1 MSTAEPP
8 RAETTYDPSTDL
20 GPALDEVAA
29 ATDRLLA
36 TVDRLTDDDVRAPS
50 GLPGWTRAH
59 VLTHLARN
67 ADALGNLAW
76 WARTGEEHA
85 MYPGG
90 QSARDEAIEAGAGR
104 HQGDLRLDLNESSER
119 LLEQFADFPV
129 DGLTREV
136 RSSRGG
142 AWLGWELPWMRL
154 REVEIHHVDLVAGYA
169 RDDWPETFVTRTL
182 DQLAPQILAR
192 GESPV
197 RELRDGSASWALGS
211 DGPVLEGGRA
221 ALLAWLLGR
230 SAGDGL
236 SPQPPGEMPVAPRW
250 S

>member
-1 MSTAEPP
+1 MSSAEPSP
-8 RAETTYDPSTDL
+8 AGPTYDPSADL
-20 GPALDEVAA
+20 GPSLDEVAV

-76 WARTGEEHA
+76 WARTGEERD

-90 QSARDEAIEAGAGR
+90 PSAREEAIEAGAGR
-104 HQGDLRLDLNESSER
+104 RQGDLRLDLNESAER
-119 LLEQFADFPV
+119 LLEQFADFPAE
-129 DGLTREV
+129 GLAREV
-136 RSSRGG
+136 RSGRGG
-142 AWLGWELPWMRL
+142 TWLGWELPLMRL

-169 RDDWPETFVTRTL
+169 FDDWPDAFVTRTL
-182 DQLAPQILAR
+182 DQLAPQTLAR
-192 GESPV
+192 GECRV
-197 RELRDGSASWALGS
+197 RDLRDGSASWSVGT
-211 DGPVLEGGRA
+211 DGPVLEGRRA
-221 ALLAWLLGR
+221 ALLAWLVGR
-230 SAGDGL
+230 SPGHEL
-236 SPQPPGEMPVAPRW
+236 SPQPPGAVPVAPRW

>member
-8 RAETTYDPSTDL
+8 TADAPRDLAPDPTTDL
-20 GPALDEVAA
+20 GPALDEMAA

-67 ADALGNLAW
+67 ADALGNLAT
-76 WARTGEEHA
+76 WARTGEERE

-90 QSARDEAIEAGAGR
+90 PSARDEAIEAGAGR
-104 HQGDLRLDLNESSER
+104 HHGDLRLDLNESAER
-119 LLEQFADFPV
+119 LLEQFADFPPE
-129 DGLTREV
+129 GLAREL

-142 AWLGWELPWMRL
+142 AWLGWELPLMRL
-154 REVEIHHVDLVAGYA
+154 REVEIHHVDLVAGYTP
-169 RDDWPETFVTRTL
+169 DHWPEAFVTRTL
-182 DQLAPQILAR
+182 DQLAPQTLAR
-192 GESPV
+192 GECPV
-197 RELRDGSASWALGS
+197 RELRDGSASWQVGT
-211 DGPVLEGGRA
+211 DGPVLEGRRA
-221 ALLAWLLGR
+221 ALLAWLVGR

-236 SPQPPGEMPVAPRW
+236 SPQPP
-250 S
+250 